1 MLNADTGAYGLA
13 LAAFGLMAGV
23 ALAVSAWAH
32 AWLASHLPMPTY
44 TVLVFVLA
52 ACVFCVVFGAL
63 VGLLVLAL
71 EQWLGEGKP

>member
-23 ALAVSAWAH
+23 AVAASAWAH
-32 AWLASHLPMPTY
+32 TWLTSFLPMPTY
-44 TVLVFVLA
+44 TVLTFVLA
-52 ACVFCVVFGAL
+52 VCVFCVVFGAL
-63 VGLLVLAL
+63 VGLLVLGL